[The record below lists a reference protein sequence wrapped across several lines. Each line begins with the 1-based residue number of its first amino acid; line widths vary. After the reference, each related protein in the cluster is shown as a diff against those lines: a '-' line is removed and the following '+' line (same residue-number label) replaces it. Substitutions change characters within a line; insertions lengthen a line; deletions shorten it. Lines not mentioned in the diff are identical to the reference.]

1 MNYCI
6 SQWHFLQKLLYWVRN
21 QKHFLY
27 ISLSLSMSL
36 SIGLLSLFTCF
47 VFLIIIR
54 NRNVS
59 KMYKWIINNDA
70 LIIIT
75 TMHKCKESFY
85 MAWLIM
91 VSKMFDLSSLQ
102 KSLKCTCDE
111 IKTELF
117 FQKIFRRNFR
127 NSLRLRHFYLRI
139 LIFDNIVLAPIFLW
153 KQKATQEVFIK
164 SGEKDISYSKKTL
177 IISYECIHT

>member
-1 MNYCI
+1 
-6 SQWHFLQKLLYWVRN
+6 
-21 QKHFLY
+21 
-27 ISLSLSMSL
+27 
-36 SIGLLSLFTCF
+36 
-47 VFLIIIR
+47 
-54 NRNVS
+54 
-59 KMYKWIINNDA
+59 MYKWIINNDA

-117 FQKIFRRNFR
+117 FQKILLCNFR
-127 NSLRLRHFYLRI
+127 NSLRLRYLYSHI
-139 LIFDNIVLAPIFLW
+139 LIFDNIVLAPIFLR
-153 KQKATQEVFIK
+153 KQKATQEVFVK
-164 SGEKDISYSKKTL
+164 SGEKAISYSKKNLDYFLWMHTHIKWYIIQNDRLWCQIYLTL
-177 IISYECIHT
+177 SSLQVEMIFYQTQCVSLPSPQFVNYVVLWMINELK